1 MRTDEQ
7 LAVKLPEEQKRSI
20 YINRRRALQPPRLM
34 TGNERRWLDPNRGF
48 FKLFERAIDRYVS
61 RYVFPHLLG
70 LWHPYTWLL
79 PRRFCLAET
88 SLTPL
93 GWPQEMPRLRV
104 LLLSDI
110 HTGTFL
116 KPEIVSDII
125 DGLMELAPDLVA
137 IAGDIVTAQA
147 SDLDG
152 FIPALAPLAH
162 APLGAWY
169 CHGNHDYFGRDAEKI
184 RTRLGHI
191 GIRTLKNES
200 VELRHGHGK
209 FVLGGI
215 DDYIMGRP
223 DWDALLAAHGAPHL
237 LLAHHPDL
245 FYQAAARSV
254 SLVLSGHTHG
264 GQIRFNYGPPI
275 LRQSSFCLD
284 EGLYAHASSLLVV
297 SRGLGSVGLPWRYG
311 ADPEAVLIEIQANR
325 Q

>member
-1 MRTDEQ
+1 MRVDDQ
-7 LAVKLPEEQKRSI
+7 LAVKFPEQEGRSI
-20 YINRRRALQPPRLM
+20 HITRRRTLKPPRLM
-34 TGNERRWLDPNRGF
+34 TGRERRWLDPNRGL
-48 FKLFERAIDRYVS
+48 FKIFERAIDRYVS

-88 SLTPL
+88 SLKPL
-93 GWPQEMPRLRV
+93 GWPKDMPSLRV

-116 KPEIVSDII
+116 KPDIVADIV
-125 DGLMELAPDLVA
+125 DGLMELEPDIVA

-152 FIPALAPLAH
+152 FIPALAPFAH

-169 CHGNHDYFGRDAEKI
+169 CHGNHDYFGGDADKI
-184 RTRLGHI
+184 RARLANI
-191 GIRTLKNES
+191 GVRTLKNAA
-200 VELRHGHGK
+200 VELRHGRGK

-215 DDYIMGRP
+215 DDYVMGNP
-223 DWDALLAAHGAPHL
+223 DWGALSAAHGTPHL

-245 FYQAAARSV
+245 FYQAAARKV
-254 SLVLSGHTHG
+254 PLILSGHTHG
-264 GQIRFNYGPPI
+264 GQIRFNDGPPI
-275 LRQSSFCLD
+275 LRQSHFCLD
-284 EGLYAHASSLLVV
+284 EGLYAYDSSLLVV

-311 ADPEAVLIEIQANR
+311 ADPEAVLIEVKA
-325 Q
+325 